1 MLDPS
6 ILSKAYL
13 KRRKIAQHQ
22 LDSFNYFL
30 NEGMS
35 KVIEEQ
41 SHIETSISAED
52 EDEGKYTIGVKFGK
66 IRVGL
71 PKSREA
77 DGSSEAIYP
86 SQVRLRNLKYA
97 APVYLDM
104 QLVRNYENEE
114 IGTKEESAEEPV
126 EIGEMPIMVRSNKC
140 NVSKE
145 VREEKEGRKLS
156 DEEYE
161 EWLKKE
167 AGEDPL
173 DPGGYFIVNGSE
185 HVIITLE
192 DLAPNRIFVN
202 FEEKYGSKS
211 VVSKVFSLKQG
222 FRVPIRVEISKKD
235 ILEVSFP
242 AVGRKIEFVTLMRAL
257 GLENDEGI
265 LKAVSNDPK
274 IKEHI
279 KGNIEESEIHTQD
292 EAIEKLGRKIA
303 PTQAK
308 EYREKRVNY
317 ILDRYFLPHLDD
329 KIGKAHFL
337 GRMAESCYELLLG
350 KRGEDDKDH
359 YANKR
364 LKLAGDLMEDLFRV
378 SFTKLIRDMRYQLE
392 RAHMRSRE
400 LKISTAIRSD
410 VLTERITHALATGN
424 WVGGRAGVSQL
435 LERSNY
441 VATASHLRRIISPLS
456 RSQPH
461 FEARDLHPTQW
472 GKICPSETPEGPNCG
487 LVKNFS
493 QLVEISVGEDEE
505 NFKHLLYEL
514 DIIPPARSLE
524 ISEENRT
531 RVFMNGDFIGFHTDP
546 ERFVEELRWKRRA
559 GEISIQV
566 NVGYYADRKDILIN
580 SDRGRARIPV
590 ILVDRGKPRVTES
603 HIKKLLNGEIDFDDL
618 VNEGT
623 IEYLDS
629 EEEENALIALYESD
643 LAKPDGDDYTHLEI
657 DPSLILGVVAGL
669 IPYPDHNSSPRNTMG
684 AAMLKQSLGITA
696 ANFKT
701 RTDTRTH
708 ILQIPQKPLVKTRT
722 SDLILHDKRPAGQN
736 FVIAVLSYEG
746 YNMEDALILNR
757 ASINRGLGR
766 SHFFRTYEGEEIR
779 YPGGEEDRFEI
790 PDMEIVGVRSHE
802 AYNQLDEDGII
813 NSETEVA
820 PNDVLIGKTSPPRF
834 LEETTEL
841 LSPLERRD
849 TSVCTRPNEQGVID
863 SVVLMESSSNRRL
876 TKVSAR
882 DQKIPE
888 IGDKFASRH
897 GQKGVIGLIVPPEDL
912 PFTGDGIVPDM
923 IINPHAIPSRMTVG
937 HVLEMIGGK
946 AGALEGRYI
955 NGTAFFG
962 EPEEDLRDALVRAG
976 FSDTG
981 RETMWDGI
989 TGEKIE
995 AAVFIGVA
1003 YYQKLYHLVSA
1014 KMHARAR
1021 GPVQILTRQPTEGK
1035 AREGGLRFG
1044 EMERDVLIGYG
1055 AAIALKDR
1063 LLDESDKVVELVCGN
1078 CGMIACPGIKTG
1090 AVSCPNCGADTD
1102 IYPVEMSYAFKLLLD
1117 EMKAM
1122 CIAPRLELEEAV

>member
-1 MLDPS
+1 MLDQS
-6 ILSKAYL
+6 VLSKAYL
-13 KRRKIAQHQ
+13 KRKKLAQHQ

-30 NEGMS
+30 NDGMHR
-35 KVIEEQ
+35 VIEEQ
-41 SHIETSISAED
+41 SYIETSISREND
-52 EDEGKYTIGVKFGK
+52 KGKHTLGVKFGK
-66 IRVGL
+66 ISVGL

-77 DGSSEAIYP
+77 DGSSEEIFP
-86 SQVRLRNLKYA
+86 SQARLRNLKYA
-97 APVYLDM
+97 APVYLEM
-104 QLVRNYENEE
+104 QLVRKYEHEE
-114 IGTKEESAEEPV
+114 LGIEPEGEVESV
-126 EIGEMPIMVRSNKC
+126 EIGEMPIMVRSCKC
-140 NVSKE
+140 NVSRE
-145 VREEKEGRKLS
+145 VREEKLGRKLS
-156 DEEYE
+156 DQEYE
-161 EWLKKE
+161 NWLKHE

-211 VVSKVFSLKQG
+211 VVAKVFSLKQG

-235 ILEVSFP
+235 MLEVSFP
-242 AVGRKIEFVTLMRAL
+242 AVGKKIEFVTLMRAL
-257 GLENDEGI
+257 GLEDDEEI

-274 IKEHI
+274 IKEHVR
-279 KGNIEESEIHTQD
+279 GNLEESKVPTQP
-292 EAIEKLGRKIA
+292 EAIDNLGRKIA

-317 ILDRYFLPHLDD
+317 ILDRYFLPHLED
-329 KIGKAHFL
+329 KMAKAHFL
-337 GRMAESCYELLLG
+337 CRMAEACYELYLG

-378 SFTKLIRDMRYQLE
+378 SFTKLTRDMRYQLE

-400 LKISTAIRSD
+400 LKIATAIRSD

-435 LERSNY
+435 LERSNG

-487 LVKNFS
+487 LVKNFT
-493 QLVEISVGEDEE
+493 QMVEISVGEEE
-505 NFKHLLYEL
+505 HRFKSMLYKL
-514 DIIPPARSLE
+514 GIVPPARASTLSVESKTRVFVNGDLIGFCTDPKSFVAEIRRKRRANE
-524 ISEENRT
+524 ISE
-531 RVFMNGDFIGFHTDP
+531 
-546 ERFVEELRWKRRA
+546 
-559 GEISIQV
+559 QV
-566 NVGYYADRKDILIN
+566 NIAHYADRRDILVN
-580 SDRGRARIPV
+580 SDRGRARRPV
-590 ILVDRGKPRVTES
+590 IAVEHGKPLMTAS
-603 HIKKLLNGEIDFDDL
+603 HLERLRTGEIDFDEL
-618 VNEGT
+618 VREGV
-623 IEYLDS
+623 IEYLDA
-629 EEEENALIALYESD
+629 EEEENALIALYETD
-643 LAKPDGDDYTHLEI
+643 LAKPDGAEYTHLEI

-684 AAMLKQSLGITA
+684 AAMLKQSLGISA

-701 RTDTRTH
+701 RTDTRAH
-708 ILQIPQKPLVKTRT
+708 LLHYPQKPLVKTRT
-722 SDLILHDKRPAGQN
+722 ADLIQHDKRPAGQN

-757 ASINRGLGR
+757 AAIDRGLGR

-790 PDMEIVGVRSHE
+790 PDMEIAGVRSHE
-802 AYNQLDEDGII
+802 AYKQLDEDGII

-849 TSVCTRPNEQGVID
+849 TSVCTRPNEQGVVD

-876 TKVSAR
+876 VKVSVR

-888 IGDKFASRH
+888 IGDKFSSRH
-897 GQKGVIGLIVPPEDL
+897 GQKGVVGLIAPPEDL
-912 PFTGDGIVPDM
+912 PFTADGIIPDM

-937 HVLEMIGGK
+937 HVLEMIGAK

-955 NGTAFFG
+955 DGTVFFG
-962 EPEEDLRDALVRAG
+962 EPEESLRAALVRAG
-976 FSDTG
+976 FADTG
-981 RETMWDGI
+981 REVMWDGMR
-989 TGEKIE
+989 GERIVAE
-995 AAVFIGVA
+995 VFIGVA

-1055 AAIALKDR
+1055 AAISLKDR
-1063 LLDESDKVVELVCGN
+1063 LLDESDKVVEMVCSA
-1078 CGMIACPGIKTG
+1078 CGMIACTDIKTG
-1090 AVSCPNCGADTD
+1090 SWYCPNCGADTD